1 MPDVSTIRAS
11 ILREVDRIRTAVE
24 KVSADIHANPEVA
37 FEERQASDW
46 LTSLLS
52 ANGFAVERDV
62 ANLPTAFR
70 AEHRG
75 GEGPTIALLAEY
87 DALPG
92 VGHGCGHNLICTAA
106 SAAGIALKNAWP
118 DSPGTIVVMGTPA
131 EEDGGG
137 KILMLD
143 RGAFQGVDLAMMF
156 HPSIENR
163 VDSPSLAC
171 VDFTITFRGRAAH
184 SALAPWEGKNAADA
198 AMLFFAGVNA
208 LRQHLRPDAR
218 LHGIIREAGVEA
230 NVVPYES
237 RVEFIV
243 RSERSERMDE
253 MVTRVLEIAQGAALM
268 TRTTTQHELGLPYL
282 DARRCP
288 SLGAVAG
295 ANCTALGV
303 KTVPVTPSTPR
314 ASGDDGNVSHV
325 LPTLGIQ
332 LAISEERIPG
342 HSPQNRD
349 AAISAMGQA
358 AMITAA
364 KVLALSCVDILADSD
379 LLDRIRTEH
388 KVVVG
393 ASAMAGDPV

>member
-1 MPDVSTIRAS
+1 MPDVSTIKAS
-11 ILREVDRIRTAVE
+11 VLREVDRIRPAVE
-24 KVSADIHANPEVA
+24 RVSADIHANPELA

-46 LTSLLS
+46 LTSLLA
-52 ANGFAVERDV
+52 ANGFAVQRQV
-62 ANLPTAFR
+62 ADLPTAFR

-92 VGHGCGHNLICTAA
+92 IGHGCGHNLICTAA

-118 DSPGTIVVMGTPA
+118 DGPGTIVVMGTPA
-131 EEDGGG
+131 EEEGGG
-137 KILMLD
+137 KVLMLD
-143 RGAFQGVDLAMMF
+143 RGAFQGIDLAMMF
-156 HPSIENR
+156 HPSVENS

-171 VDFTITFRGRAAH
+171 VDFTVTFTGKAAH
-184 SALAPWEGKNAADA
+184 SALAPWDGRNAADA

-218 LHGIIREAGVEA
+218 LHGIIREAGVRS
-230 NVVPYES
+230 NIVPYES
-237 RVEFIV
+237 RVEFVV

-253 MVTRVLEIAQGAALM
+253 MVVRVLEIAKGAALM
-268 TRTTTQHELGLPYL
+268 TRTTVQHELGLPYL

-288 SLGAVAG
+288 ALGAVAE
-295 ANCTALGV
+295 ANCATLGV
-303 KTVPVTPSTPR
+303 KTVPITPSTPR
-314 ASGDDGNVSHV
+314 ASGDSGNVSHV
-325 LPTLGIQ
+325 LPTLRIQ

-349 AAISAMGQA
+349 AAISARGQE

-364 KVLALSCVDILADSD
+364 KILAFSCVDILADPD
-379 LLDRIRTEH
+379 LLDRIRAEH
-388 KVVVG
+388 KVAVG
-393 ASAMAGDPV
+393 TGTPAESSV